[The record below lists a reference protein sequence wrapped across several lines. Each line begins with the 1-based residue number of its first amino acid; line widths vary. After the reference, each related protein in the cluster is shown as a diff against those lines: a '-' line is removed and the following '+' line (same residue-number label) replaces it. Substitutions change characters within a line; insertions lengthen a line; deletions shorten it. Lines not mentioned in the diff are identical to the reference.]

1 VTATSVPLRHVGSI
15 VFELENLVAVVTKI
29 ADKVLLAVIGPSRIR
44 TQEEVSKSNGA
55 ISAKAATLRSVAS
68 DPEEET
74 GPQSHSI
81 AVDNFATDPSA
92 AISSSAPN
100 PGSIPIV
107 SQKQASNA
115 DQHFP
120 MTRSDTDTILEAQW
134 EIDRSSDLERLASL
148 NLSSPPSI
156 LLALESKSAA
166 LGRFLSNKLEDLENP
181 DDF

>member
-1 VTATSVPLRHVGSI
+1 MGSI

-44 TQEEVSKSNGA
+44 TQEQSLASNGA
-55 ISAKAATLRSVAS
+55 VAAKAATLRSVAS

-74 GPQSHSI
+74 RQETHSI
-81 AVDNFATDPSA
+81 TLDNPATDA
-92 AISSSAPN
+92 LTAISTSAPSVV
-100 PGSIPIV
+100 SISVAPK
-107 SQKQASNA
+107 KQTSNA
-115 DQHFP
+115 DH
-120 MTRSDTDTILEAQW
+120 RDTILEAQW
-134 EIDRSSDLERLASL
+134 EIDRSSDLDRLASL